1 MPILYLEL
9 KGDTTLK
16 GINKNQSIETELLL
30 FVASPDE
37 GPGSY
42 LPPNSISRTIFRVTP
57 IGNQVMS
64 ASTRVGL
71 FNINEENEHLTVIP
85 KTLFVL
91 CYTEIEDPV
100 WNKLLQNVGKTVKS
114 FTKRMSLT
122 VNHLSF
128 LGSRIISLDELVRY
142 ELNIADGF
150 HNGQQMY
157 RVVNL
162 MASGDQFP
170 YIKLVRYFNPR
181 LSYRDIPGQY
191 QGYGPFGKGWIAPY
205 W

>member
-1 MPILYLEL
+1 M
-9 KGDTTLK
+9 
-16 GINKNQSIETELLL
+16 N
-30 FVASPDE
+30 
-37 GPGSY
+37 
-42 LPPNSISRTIFRVTP
+42 
-57 IGNQVMS
+57 
-64 ASTRVGL
+64 
-71 FNINEENEHLTVIP
+71 
-85 KTLFVL
+85 
-91 CYTEIEDPV
+91 PV

-191 QGYGPFGKGWIAPY
+191 HGYGPFGKGWIAPY

>member
-1 MPILYLEL
+1 M
-9 KGDTTLK
+9 
-16 GINKNQSIETELLL
+16 N
-30 FVASPDE
+30 
-37 GPGSY
+37 
-42 LPPNSISRTIFRVTP
+42 
-57 IGNQVMS
+57 
-64 ASTRVGL
+64 
-71 FNINEENEHLTVIP
+71 
-85 KTLFVL
+85 
-91 CYTEIEDPV
+91 PV
-100 WNKLLQNVGKTVKS
+100 WNKFLQNVGKTVKS
-114 FTKRMSLT
+114 FTKSVSLT

-128 LGSRIISLDELVRY
+128 LGSRIISLGELVRY

-191 QGYGPFGKGWIAPY
+191 HGYGPFGKGWIAPY